1 MVYPVP
7 QVGLLE
13 ERPAVSGG
21 RERTQREELQCHVES
36 DTAEGAVVKTRR
48 VLLAPSFG
56 KENDCSV
63 EGLCTF
69 RVIDRGNSEVR
80 LPSSRDHGHLE
91 VRVGLCL
98 HGKSSRRSRV
108 IDVQILEGSMAGRTG
123 QGVRGCSISMDHCKL
138 VNDVITSD
146 AIRR

>member
-91 VRVGLCL
+91 VRVDCACMERAAEDRESL
-98 HGKSSRRSRV
+98 
-108 IDVQILEGSMAGRTG
+108 M
-123 QGVRGCSISMDHCKL
+123 CKFSKDRWL
-138 VNDVITSD
+138 VARDKECED
-146 AIRR
+146 AQYRWIIVSL